1 MQLVI
6 SQGDRDITHEIA
18 PLLSLRIGEG
28 RFSVFFRNWVTF
40 QQRGQS
46 VLVVCRDT
54 FTMERTRKLFSS
66 PIQAVCEERFGRS
79 VGVTFDVGSPQP
91 AAVTSPVEIPAATME
106 ESATSD
112 TTSPPIEMDSKSPAT
127 KPVISKQPSSKPLTS
142 KLLFSNS
149 LTGDDSPVPPA
160 LSRKREMTLCDV
172 VVGAANRVAV
182 TASKSV
188 SANLG
193 RVSPFFVHG
202 PTGSGKSVLMQALAT
217 EVRRLPSR
225 PKVVY
230 ISAESFVSQFCE
242 AIHGHGFPAFRAK
255 FRTPDLLVVDDVQFL
270 GGKRGSM
277 NEFQQTIDDL
287 LRAGKQVALAAD
299 QPPGDLTALGS
310 ELINRLSGGLVCPL
324 ETPDLEMRMS
334 LLRRWGNESTPN
346 VPEEVL
352 KLLAERLTGDVRPLA
367 GAIHR
372 LRASSIAMNQKITV
386 EFAER
391 TLADVF
397 RSVHKFVRLS
407 DIEKAVCESFS
418 VDSTSLHSASKSR
431 EISQPRM
438 LAMFLA
444 RKLTRAPL
452 SEIGEY
458 FGRRSH
464 STVISAQ
471 TKVQGWIKKNSK
483 IALGLEECGI
493 EEAIRRVE
501 GRLKAV

>member
-1 MQLVI
+1 MQPVI
-6 SQGDRDITHEIA
+6 SQGDMEITHEIA

-28 RFSVFFRNWVTF
+28 RFSVFFKNWVSF
-40 QQRGQS
+40 KLRAQS

-54 FTMERTRKLFSS
+54 FTMERTRKLFSG
-66 PIQAVCEERFGRS
+66 PVQAVCEERYGRS
-79 VGVTFDVGSPQP
+79 IGVSYDVGDSLIAESTFP
-91 AAVTSPVEIPAATME
+91 SESPAATIQTPMTAVS
-106 ESATSD
+106 SAV
-112 TTSPPIEMDSKSPAT
+112 PIEPTS
-127 KPVISKQPSSKPLTS
+127 ISLVAKQVTSGTTLVKPLKS

-160 LSRKREMTLCDV
+160 LSRKREMTLSDV

-202 PTGSGKSVLMQALAT
+202 PTGSGKSALMQALAT

-255 FRTPDLLVVDDVQFL
+255 FRTPDLLVVDDLQFL

-277 NEFQQTIDDL
+277 SEFQQTIDDL

-299 QPPGDLTALGS
+299 QAPGELTSLGS

-346 VPEEVL
+346 VPEDVL

-391 TLADVF
+391 TLADLF

-471 TKVQGWIKKNSK
+471 TKVQAWIKKNSK
-483 IALGLEECGI
+483 IALGLEECAI

>member
-1 MQLVI
+1 MQPLMP
-6 SQGDRDITHEIA
+6 QGDMDISDVLAAE
-18 PLLSLRIGEG
+18 LVGRIGQSRYDVFIRKWA
-28 RFSVFFRNWVTF
+28 RFELR
-40 QQRGQS
+40 QES
-46 VLVVCRDT
+46 VLVLCRDT
-54 FTMERTRKLFSS
+54 FTMERTRKMFQAVISASCEARLGRVAAIEYQVDSVATLTIAEPHAPKLVAAAAPKLTSSS
-66 PIQAVCEERFGRS
+66 PSITADLKS
-79 VGVTFDVGSPQP
+79 SSS
-91 AAVTSPVEIPAATME
+91 TSVEIKTVDAKA
-106 ESATSD
+106 
-112 TTSPPIEMDSKSPAT
+112 
-127 KPVISKQPSSKPLTS
+127 VPL
-142 KLLFSNS
+142 
-149 LTGDDSPVPPA
+149 
-160 LSRKREMTLCDV
+160 LSRKREMTLSDV

-193 RVSPFFVHG
+193 RVSPFFIHG
-202 PTGSGKSVLMQALAT
+202 PTGSGKSALLQALAT
-217 EVRRLPSR
+217 EVRRHNSR

-230 ISAESFVSQFCE
+230 ISAESFVSQFCD

-255 FRTPDLLVVDDVQFL
+255 FRTPDLLIIDDVQFL

-277 NEFQQTIDDL
+277 NEFQQTIDEL

-299 QPPGDLTALGS
+299 QPPTELQSLGP
-310 ELINRLSGGLVCPL
+310 ELVNRLSGGLVCPL
-324 ETPDLEMRMS
+324 DTPDLEMRMS
-334 LLRRWGNESTPN
+334 LLRRWSHESTPQI
-346 VPEEVL
+346 PEDVL
-352 KLLAERLTGDVRPLA
+352 KLLAERLSGDVRPLS

-372 LRASSIAMNQKITV
+372 LRASSIALNQKITV

-391 TLADVF
+391 TLADLF

-418 VDSTSLHSASKSR
+418 VDSASLHSASKSR

-471 TKVQGWIKKNSK
+471 TKVKTWIKKNSK
-483 IALGLEECGI
+483 IAIGLEECGV

>member
-1 MQLVI
+1 MQTLMPH
-6 SQGDRDITHEIA
+6 GDMDITDELGTA
-18 PLLSLRIGEG
+18 LVGRIGQG
-28 RFSVFFRNWVTF
+28 RYDVFVRNWVKF
-40 QQRGQS
+40 HRRDES
-46 VLVVCRDT
+46 VLVLCRDT
-54 FTMERTRKLFSS
+54 FTMERTRKLF
-66 PIQAVCEERFGRS
+66 QADIHGACEGRFGRPVTVEYKAGLAAPVTAS
-79 VGVTFDVGSPQP
+79 VHQEKKSVMTELAKLPSNPPSSEGAAKAQVGPVT
-91 AAVTSPVEIPAATME
+91 AAT
-106 ESATSD
+106 TV
-112 TTSPPIEMDSKSPAT
+112 SPFA
-127 KPVISKQPSSKPLTS
+127 
-142 KLLFSNS
+142 
-149 LTGDDSPVPPA
+149 
-160 LSRKREMTLCDV
+160 RKRDMTLCDV

-193 RVSPFFVHG
+193 RVSPFFIHG
-202 PTGSGKSVLMQALAT
+202 PTGSGKSVLLQALAT
-217 EVRRLPSR
+217 EVRRQLSR

-230 ISAESFVSQFCE
+230 ISAESFVSQFCD
-242 AIHGHGFPAFRAK
+242 AIHGQGFPAFRAK
-255 FRTPDLLVVDDVQFL
+255 FRTPDLLIIDDVQFL

-277 NEFQQTIDDL
+277 NEFQQTIDEL
-287 LRAGKQVALAAD
+287 LRSGKQVALAAD
-299 QPPGDLTALGS
+299 QAPS
-310 ELINRLSGGLVCPL
+310 ELQSLGPELVNRLSGGLVCPL
-324 ETPDLEMRMS
+324 ESPDLEMRMS

-346 VPEEVL
+346 IPDEVL

-372 LRASSIAMNQKITV
+372 LRATSIALSQKITV

-391 TLADVF
+391 TLADLF

-407 DIEKAVCESFS
+407 DIEKAICESFA
-418 VDSTSLHSASKSR
+418 VDSASLHSASKSR

-471 TKVQGWIKKNSK
+471 TKVKSWIKKNSK
-483 IALGLEECGI
+483 IAIGLEECGI

>member
-1 MQLVI
+1 MQTLTPH
-6 SQGDRDITHEIA
+6 GDMDITDVLGGSLA
-18 PLLSLRIGEG
+18 LRIGQG
-28 RFSVFFRNWVTF
+28 RYQVFVQNWVRF
-40 QQRGQS
+40 VGRQES
-46 VLVVCRDT
+46 VLVLCRDT
-54 FTMERTRKLFSS
+54 FTMERTRKLFWAA
-66 PIQAVCEERFGRS
+66 INNTCEEHFGRPVAVEYQLDTVAKTTTAIS
-79 VGVTFDVGSPQP
+79 LEKKLP
-91 AAVTSPVEIPAATME
+91 AVEAAMLPNGLQSASGAV
-106 ESATSD
+106 
-112 TTSPPIEMDSKSPAT
+112 K
-127 KPVISKQPSSKPLTS
+127 
-142 KLLFSNS
+142 
-149 LTGDDSPVPPA
+149 A
-160 LSRKREMTLCDV
+160 LSANELPVQAAIQTASPLARKREMTLSDV
-172 VVGAANRVAV
+172 VVGSANRVAV

-193 RVSPFFVHG
+193 RVSPFFIHG
-202 PTGSGKSVLMQALAT
+202 PTGSGKSVLLQALAT
-217 EVRRLPSR
+217 EVRRQTSR

-230 ISAESFVSQFCE
+230 ISAESFVSQFCD
-242 AIHGHGFPAFRAK
+242 AIHGQGFPAFRAK
-255 FRTPDLLVVDDVQFL
+255 FRTPDLLIIDDVQFL

-277 NEFQQTIDDL
+277 NEFQQTIDEL

-299 QPPGDLTALGS
+299 QAPGELHSLGP
-310 ELINRLSGGLVCPL
+310 ELVNRLSGGLVCPL
-324 ETPDLEMRMS
+324 DSPDLEMRMS
-334 LLRRWGNESTPN
+334 LLRRWSGEATPH

-352 KLLAERLTGDVRPLA
+352 KLLAERLSGDVRPLS

-372 LRASSIAMNQKITV
+372 LRATSIALSQKITV

-391 TLADVF
+391 TLADLF

-407 DIEKAVCESFS
+407 DIEKAICESFS
-418 VDSTSLHSASKSR
+418 VDAASLHSASKSR

-471 TKVQGWIKKNSK
+471 TKVKAWIKKNSK
-483 IALGLEECGI
+483 IAVGTEECGV

-501 GRLKAV
+501 GKLKAV

>member
-1 MQLVI
+1 MQPVI
-6 SQGDRDITHEIA
+6 SQGDMEITHEIA
-18 PLLSLRIGEG
+18 PMLSLRIGEG
-28 RFSVFFRNWVTF
+28 RFSVFFKNWVSF
-40 QQRGQS
+40 RRRGES
-46 VLVVCRDT
+46 ILVVCRDA
-54 FTMERTRKLFSS
+54 FTMERTRKMFLTAL
-66 PIQAVCEERFGRS
+66 QAVGEERFGRS
-79 VGVTFDVGSPQP
+79 VSILFEIG
-91 AAVTSPVEIPAATME
+91 AAATVPMLKAAEPKVSAPVPAAT
-106 ESATSD
+106 SPSQP
-112 TTSPPIEMDSKSPAT
+112 TTSGAAKSSREEIAAAN
-127 KPVISKQPSSKPLTS
+127 PLI
-142 KLLFSNS
+142 
-149 LTGDDSPVPPA
+149 
-160 LSRKREMTLCDV
+160 RKREMTLNDV
-172 VVGAANRVAV
+172 IVGASNRVAV

-202 PTGSGKSVLMQALAT
+202 PTGSGKSVLLQALAT
-217 EVRRLPSR
+217 EVRRHASR

-230 ISAESFVSQFCE
+230 ISAESFVSQFCD
-242 AIHGHGFPAFRAK
+242 AIHGQGFPAFRAK

-277 NEFQQTIDDL
+277 GEFQQTIDDL

-299 QPPGDLTALGS
+299 QSPSELTALGP

-324 ETPDLEMRMS
+324 ETPDFEMRMS
-334 LLRRWGNESTPN
+334 LLRRWGNEATP
-346 VPEEVL
+346 VIPEDVL
-352 KLLAERLTGDVRPLA
+352 RLLAERLTGDVRPLA

-372 LRASSIAMNQKITV
+372 LRAASIALDAKITT

-397 RSVHKFVRLS
+397 RSVHKFVRLI
-407 DIEKAVCESFS
+407 DIEKAICESFS
-418 VDSTSLHSASKSR
+418 VDSASLHSASKSR
-431 EISQPRM
+431 EVSQPRM

-471 TKVQGWIKKNSK
+471 TKVQGWLKKNSK